1 MKNIA
6 ANNTVRSEVLQ
17 REDLREIYYRE
28 LMAQRRER
36 LRQEALAAEAAQE
49 RGDRLQSLWRRL
61 NYDPASAEQNLREK
75 IETSRVSERSL
86 KRRAEWEEGKRL
98 EQNYSHEEK
107 RDGQHK

>member
-17 REDLREIYYRE
+17 R
-28 LMAQRRER
+28 
-36 LRQEALAAEAAQE
+36 
-49 RGDRLQSLWRRL
+49 DRLQSLWRRL